1 MTAYKK
7 GYAASPVGA
16 GSTTFE
22 FGDFG
27 MRQRLERGECA
38 YQWSAF
44 VEVIEDQHGTFR
56 FWMTP
61 FTAVVLPARYITT
74 DQAVALRDL
83 VEAARARGDIK
94 GVPDE

>member
-1 MTAYKK
+1 
-7 GYAASPVGA
+7 V
-16 GSTTFE
+16 
-22 FGDFG
+22 
-27 MRQRLERGECA
+27 RQRLERGECA

-61 FTAVVLPARYITT
+61 FTAVVLPARYVTT

-83 VEAARARGDIK
+83 VEAARSRGDIK